1 MKKNYKKKKED
12 KVPYLI
18 FKDVLDKAHK
28 TQADLDWYEVA
39 MEYVLEKDPD
49 MYNAALEYA
58 DKLKE
63 NNYFTEDE
71 KKKWKIK

>member
-1 MKKNYKKKKED
+1 MKKED

-39 MEYVLEKDPD
+39 MGYVLEKDPD

>member
-1 MKKNYKKKKED
+1 
-12 KVPYLI
+12 LI

-39 MEYVLEKDPD
+39 MGYVLEKDPD

>member
-1 MKKNYKKKKED
+1 MNKDNE
-12 KVPYLI
+12 VPYVI

-28 TQADLDWYEVA
+28 LQDDVEYFGVA
-39 MEYVLEKDPD
+39 MEYVLEKDSY

-63 NNYFTEDE
+63 NDWLTDDE
-71 KKKWKIK
+71 KKRFNIK